1 MLKASSAGL
10 DVSAFRASGVSA
22 FGVRSVFGRGS
33 VFGGSAGYMSEETEK
48 DDNPLSDKRP
58 QPEPEAEAGEA
69 EAEGVPPERAP
80 SMGGGMP
87 SPEAP
92 PLWRDVLSV
101 LAQSYLAGWGMWG
114 SLLAFF
120 QSFWWHFLDSKN
132 LGISIYAI
140 GMLLTVFMGIF
151 LVGFSFNCCINAAQP
166 IFDKGIE
173 YHWVFQGV
181 IPAVAML
188 LSMIPNGK
196 VRTFMTVVASASALA
211 GLNGAMAAAEDSKL
225 SQRVPTTVVLG
236 LLMLQAVRLGCSS
249 AMPSYGEH
257 GCLHTTL
264 LAARLTAW
272 RCCVFQMPATPP
284 GPSSPRCSAS
294 PPPSPSARSGPSR
307 RCRMASRPRSTR
319 AWKQPGTAGTG
330 VPARTGGCAGCGSSS
345 GR

>member
-1 MLKASSAGL
+1 M
-10 DVSAFRASGVSA
+10 
-22 FGVRSVFGRGS
+22 
-33 VFGGSAGYMSEETEK
+33 
-48 DDNPLSDKRP
+48 
-58 QPEPEAEAGEA
+58 
-69 EAEGVPPERAP
+69 
-80 SMGGGMP
+80 
-87 SPEAP
+87 
-92 PLWRDVLSV
+92 LSV

-211 GLNGAMAAAEDSKL
+211 GLNGAMAAAEQHDP
-225 SQRVPTTVVLG
+225 R
-236 LLMLQAVRLGCSS
+236 
-249 AMPSYGEH
+249 
-257 GCLHTTL
+257 
-264 LAARLTAW
+264 AR
-272 RCCVFQMPATPP
+272 
-284 GPSSPRCSAS
+284 
-294 PPPSPSARSGPSR
+294 R
-307 RCRMASRPRSTR
+307 RCLRPLGHG
-319 AWKQPGTAGTG
+319 APGG
-330 VPARTGGCAGCGSSS
+330 
-345 GR
+345 